1 MAAPPLVAC
10 QHCAALHER
19 TAIEPGE
26 MAACVRCG
34 YVLYRR
40 SFISLNGWLALTTG
54 ALIFFAIA
62 HLFPVAVLNI
72 QGVTVKASFPGA
84 LFLSWEQGH
93 RALAV
98 MTGLLGFWIP
108 LTELLF
114 LLWALLAVRSGRPP
128 RDFAYGMR
136 LMHLVAPWSMTPVVL
151 LGILIAMVQFSGLAT
166 LHIGPALGAFG
177 ALTVLMTVL
186 SRMSAQR
193 IWHYAED
200 AGVVPVARVDA
211 LADQVTATCLSCGY
225 IQPAAKQHGSDECQ
239 RCHARIHFRKPDPN
253 NRVWAL
259 IIAATITYLP
269 ANILPVMQVRG
280 PTGAGDHTILGGV
293 LRLWEMDSWGLAIIV
308 FAASVVVPMTKLL
321 ALAALLLGRHW
332 KGWVVQRQRTRLY
345 ELIEFIGQWSMLDV
359 FVVILL
365 GAMANFPGISQIIP
379 GPGAVSFG
387 LVVILTMLA
396 TLSYDPRRGW
406 DRAPSRSPAGAVQS
420 ASAEAGGHPIE
431 SGTVS

>member
-1 MAAPPLVAC
+1 
-10 QHCAALHER
+10 
-19 TAIEPGE
+19 
-26 MAACVRCG
+26 
-34 YVLYRR
+34 VLYRH
-40 SFISLNGWLALTTG
+40 SFISLNGWLALTAG

-84 LFLSWEQGH
+84 LFLTWEQGH

-98 MTGLLGFWIP
+98 MTGLLGFWFP
-108 LTELLF
+108 LIELLF
-114 LLWALLAVRSGRPP
+114 LLWALLAIWSGRLP
-128 RDFAYGMR
+128 RDFPYGMR
-136 LMHLVAPWSMTPVVL
+136 LMHFVAPWSMTPVVL

-177 ALTVLMTVL
+177 ALTVLMTAL
-186 SRMSAQR
+186 SRMSAHR
-193 IWHYAED
+193 IWQYAED
-200 AGVVPVARVDA
+200 AGVAPAAHADA
-211 LADQVTATCLSCGY
+211 LRDQVTTTCLTCGY
-225 IQPAAKQHGSDECQ
+225 IQPAAKEGGSDKCQ
-239 RCHARIHFRKPDPN
+239 RCHARIHYRKPEPA

-259 IIAATITYLP
+259 IIAATITYIP
-269 ANILPVMQVRG
+269 ANVLPVMQVRG

-332 KGWVVQRQRTRLY
+332 KGRVVQRQRTRLY

-396 TLSYDPRRGW
+396 TFSYDPRRGW
-406 DRAPSRSPAGAVQS
+406 DRAPPRFQARAVQS
-420 ASAEAGGHPIE
+420 ASAEAGGHPIK